1 MNPRVFALVAV
12 LVAAFDAAPVVAAD
26 PLVVGVLPRR
36 NVTETV
42 NMFRPLAAELQKATG
57 RRVEIRTAR
66 DFNAFWHE
74 VGTGRYDIVHLNQLQ
89 YIKSNKLYG
98 YRAIAKNEE
107 HGKSTVR
114 GAVIVRTDSGIA
126 SVADLKGKRI
136 AFGGDRYAVVSYL
149 IPSALLRQAG
159 LKPTDYE
166 EVFTRNPM
174 NAVVVTYI
182 GEADAS
188 GANSLATRP
197 GFVTG
202 VDATKLRALAQSEP
216 LPHLP
221 WAVSRRLTP
230 ALATQIQNAL
240 TSLQQS
246 EAGKRALASA
256 QLTGLVTASDSDY
269 DPTRRLFGDR

>member
-1 MNPRVFALVAV
+1 MNPRLLPLIALLA
-12 LVAAFDAAPVVAAD
+12 AAFEATPALAAD
-26 PLVVGVLPRR
+26 SLVIGVLPRR
-36 NVTETV
+36 NVTGTV
-42 NMFRPLAAELQKATG
+42 SMFRPLAAELERAIG

-74 VGTGRYDIVHLNQLQ
+74 VGSGRYDVVHLNQVQ
-89 YIKSNKLYG
+89 YIKSHRLYG

-114 GAVIVRTDSGIA
+114 GAVVVRTDSGI
-126 SVADLKGKRI
+126 STLGDLKGKRI
-136 AFGGDRYAVVSYL
+136 AFGGGRLAVVSYL
-149 IPSALLRQAG
+149 IPTALLRQAG
-159 LKPTDYE
+159 LKPSDYE

-188 GANSLATRP
+188 GANSLAIQP

-202 VDATKLRALAQSEP
+202 VDATKLRLLAQSEP

-221 WAVSRRLTP
+221 WAVSAHLAP
-230 ALATQIQNAL
+230 ALAMRIQNTL
-240 TSLQQS
+240 TGLQAS
-246 EAGKRALASA
+246 AAGRRALASA
-256 QLTGLVTASDSDY
+256 QLTGLVTANDSDY
-269 DPTRRLFGDR
+269 DPHRRLFGTR